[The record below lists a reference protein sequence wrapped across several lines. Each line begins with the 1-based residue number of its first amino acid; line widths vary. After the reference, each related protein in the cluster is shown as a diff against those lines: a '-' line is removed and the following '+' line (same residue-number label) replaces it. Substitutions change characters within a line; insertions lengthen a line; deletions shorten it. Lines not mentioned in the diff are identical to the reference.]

1 MINFE
6 YSQPTNVIFGKD
18 TELNIG
24 QYIKPF
30 GKNILIVY
38 GSERIRNNGLLG
50 TIESSLKENSI
61 TSMTLSGVKP
71 NPVLSK
77 VKEGIQLC
85 KENAIDF
92 ILAVGGGSVI
102 DTVKAIAV
110 GTKYPGDVWDFY
122 IQKAHYDQA
131 LPLGIVLTIPAA
143 GSECNGG
150 TVITNDE
157 LGLKRG
163 IGIQCTTPKFAVMN
177 PELTYSLPRYQ
188 TACGCV
194 DIIMHT
200 LERYFTP
207 VKNVMLTDRLC
218 EGLIKTVMVQALEV
232 LENTNDYNARAEIMW
247 AGTLA
252 HNDLLSTG
260 RIGDWATHDI
270 SHEISGRYD
279 LTHGAALAIIFP
291 AWAKY
296 VYEVDIDRFVMF
308 AENIMDVDSTVL
320 SKEETILEGINK
332 IHDFFTTLGLPGSL
346 TDAGIDD
353 AHFNE
358 MADNA
363 VLLGDLGHIK
373 KLNKDDI
380 INIYR
385 LAL

>member
-6 YSQPTNVIFGKD
+6 YSQPTNVVFGKN
-18 TELNIG
+18 TELNVG
-24 QYIKPF
+24 QYIKPY
-30 GKNILIVY
+30 GKNIMIVY
-38 GSERIRNNGLLG
+38 GSERVRDNGLLD
-50 TIESSLKENSI
+50 TIETSLKENNI
-61 TSMTLSGVKP
+61 AFMHLSGIKP

-77 VKEGIQLC
+77 VKEGIKLC
-85 KENAIDF
+85 KENNIDF

-110 GTKYPGDVWDFY
+110 GTKYPGDVWDIY
-122 IQKAHYDQA
+122 IEKAHYDQA
-131 LPLGIVLTIPAA
+131 LPLGTVLTIPAA

-163 IGIQCTTPKFAVMN
+163 IGIQCTTPKFAIMN

-207 VKNVMLTDRLC
+207 VQNVMLTDRLC
-218 EGLIKTVMVQALEV
+218 EGLIKTVMFQAFEV
-232 LENTNDYNARAEIMW
+232 LENTNDYDARAEIMW

-252 HNDLLSTG
+252 HNNLLSTG

-270 SHEISGRYD
+270 SHELSGRYD

-296 VYEVDIDRFVMF
+296 VYETDIDRFVMF
-308 AENIMDVDSTVL
+308 AENIMSVDSTVL
-320 SKEETILEGINK
+320 SKEETVMKGIDE
-332 IHDFFTTLGLPGSL
+332 IHDFFTSLGLPGTL

-353 AHFNE
+353 TYFDD
-358 MADNA
+358 MAEKA
-363 VLLGDLGHIK
+363 VLLGDLGHIR
-373 KLNKDDI
+373 KLNKEDI